1 MDFNASCSFC
11 DSSAAE
17 RFSSCCS
24 SAAESQSSIHAPL
37 LAHGTP
43 APKSPSVT
51 VASIEESLVASPVNS
66 GPALGSPVVSIASS
80 GNVASIE
87 KNSVT
92 SIVKSGPPPGSPVA
106 SIASCGA
113 SSESMESLPSLLEH
127 SSDEESSDDERRAS
141 GPCTGS
147 STSSMDF
154 DHGPFVNTM
163 KTPALGRD
171 SIFAGVEERKP
182 KEELGTPNIAERV
195 SAS

>member
-17 RFSSCCS
+17 SFSSCCS

-37 LAHGTP
+37 LAHGAP

-113 SSESMESLPSLLEH
+113 SSESIEPLPAVLEH
-127 SSDEESSDDERRAS
+127 SSDDESCAS

>member
-1 MDFNASCSFC
+1 MPRVVSV
-11 DSSAAE
+11 AE
-17 RFSSCCS
+17 SSCGS

-80 GNVASIE
+80 GNVASIA
-87 KNSVT
+87 NSVT

-113 SSESMESLPSLLEH
+113 SSEPIESLLPHLA
-127 SSDEESSDDERRAS
+127 DISSDDASRALVEENSDDEDCIDS
-141 GPCTGS
+141 GSCTGNSAS
-147 STSSMDF
+147 SIEF
-154 DHGPFVNTM
+154 EQLPFLNTK
-163 KTPALGRD
+163 KTPALGMD

>member
-1 MDFNASCSFC
+1 MPRVVSV
-11 DSSAAE
+11 AE
-17 RFSSCCS
+17 SSCGS

-127 SSDEESSDDERRAS
+127 SSDDESCAS

>member
-1 MDFNASCSFC
+1 MP
-11 DSSAAE
+11 
-17 RFSSCCS
+17 RVSSCGS

-80 GNVASIE
+80 GNVASIA
-87 KNSVT
+87 NSVT

-113 SSESMESLPSLLEH
+113 SSESIEPLPSLLEH

-182 KEELGTPNIAERV
+182 KEELGTPNIAEKV

>member
-1 MDFNASCSFC
+1 MDFIASCSFC

-51 VASIEESLVASPVNS
+51 VASIAESSVASLVNS

-80 GNVASIE
+80 GPALGSP
-87 KNSVT
+87 
-92 SIVKSGPPPGSPVA
+92 VKSGPPPGSPVA

-113 SSESMESLPSLLEH
+113 SSESMESLPSLSED
-127 SSDEESSDDERRAS
+127 SSDEESS

-182 KEELGTPNIAERV
+182 KEELGTPNVAERV
-195 SAS
+195 STS